1 MTNLLDVRNLRTAF
15 RIQDQSVT
23 AVDDVSFSISAGE
36 CFGLVGES
44 GCGKTTTGLA
54 ILQLLPVNGSIT
66 GGSILLD
73 GQDLTALS
81 EQDLRQ
87 VRGNKIAL
95 IPQDPMTALNPVH
108 RIGRQIAEPLLLHRG
123 MSYKESEQ
131 RILEVLEM
139 VEIPSPQERLRQYP
153 HELSG
158 GLRQRMM
165 IAMALVCEPKLL
177 IADEPTTALDVT
189 IQAQILD
196 ILDNLRRELKMGV
209 LLVTHDMGVIAERAD
224 RVGVM
229 YAGKMVEESSTS
241 TLFNAMRHPY
251 AQALLAAVPSS
262 TAKKNVRL
270 ASIDGIPP
278 SISNLPVG
286 CRYAE
291 RCSFVQDQC
300 RTEQPPMVDQDPSHI
315 YACFNPVAGPS
326 QVAPVEIR
334 RSESAQGAVQRP
346 LLTVTSLV
354 KEFPVGSALKLGKN
368 DRVVHAVS
376 DVSFEIRQGETFG
389 LVGESG
395 CGKTTIGRLITGIED
410 PTSGSIHFADSETEG
425 KKGRELRKALAR
437 ERQMMFQDPYASLDP
452 RMRVGE
458 IIAEPLA
465 IQGRGSKADR
475 YDRVMELFDKV
486 GLDKSAIDRFPHEF
500 SGGQRQRIGLARA
513 LALDPRL
520 IVADEP
526 VSALDVSIQAQI
538 LNLMGDLQQEIGL
551 SYVFISHDL
560 AVVRFIAQRVGVMYL
575 GQIVEVGD
583 INSVFDT
590 PAHHYT
596 SALIGSAPTPDPDAK
611 KATGADRIRLTG
623 ELPSPIDLPTGC
635 RFNTRCPVATD
646 LCRTTEPQLESIG
659 NDHQVRCHFP
669 LHKGAV
675 AAQ

>member
-1 MTNLLDVRNLRTAF
+1 MTNLLDVRNLRTEF
-15 RIQDQSVT
+15 RVQDQSLT
-23 AVDDVSFSISAGE
+23 AVDDVSFSIGAGE

-66 GGSILLD
+66 GGSVLLN
-73 GQDLTALS
+73 GQDLASLS
-81 EQDLRQ
+81 ERELRTI
-87 VRGNKIAL
+87 RGNQIAL

-123 MSYKESEQ
+123 MSYKSSEK
-131 RILEVLEM
+131 RVLEVLEM
-139 VEIPSPQERLRQYP
+139 VEVPFPKERLRQFP

-196 ILDNLRRELKMGV
+196 ILDTLRQELKMGV

-229 YAGKMVEESSTS
+229 YAGKMVEEASTA

-262 TAKKNVRL
+262 TANKNVRL
-270 ASIDGIPP
+270 ASIAGTPP
-278 SISNLPVG
+278 SLSNLPVG

-291 RCSFVQDQC
+291 RCTFAQDHC
-300 RTEQPPMVDQDPSHI
+300 RVEQPPMSGPEPTHT
-315 YACFNPVAGPS
+315 YACFNPVSGPS
-326 QVAPVEIR
+326 PV
-334 RSESAQGAVQRP
+334 GAVQMSQKTSTSREAHAP
-346 LLTVTSLV
+346 LLTVASLT
-354 KEFPVGSALKLGKN
+354 KEFPVGSALTLRTNG
-368 DRVVHAVS
+368 RVVHAVS
-376 DVSFEIRQGETFG
+376 DVSFVVRQGETFG

-395 CGKTTIGRLITGIED
+395 CGKTTIGHLITGIEQ
-410 PTSGSIHFADSETEG
+410 PTTGTIHFAHSETEG

-452 RMRVGE
+452 RMRVGD

-465 IQGRGSKADR
+465 IQGDGSR
-475 YDRVMELFDKV
+475 NERNNRVTELFDKV

-526 VSALDVSIQAQI
+526 VSALDVSIQAQM
-538 LNLMGDLQQEIGL
+538 LNLMGDLQRELGL

-560 AVVRFIAQRVGVMYL
+560 AVVRFIAQRIGVMYL
-575 GQIVEVGD
+575 GQLVEVGD
-583 INSVFDT
+583 IDSVFNK

-596 SALIGSAPTPDPDAK
+596 SALTASAPQPDPDAK
-611 KATGADRIRLTG
+611 RVLGAERIRLVG

-635 RFNTRCPVATD
+635 RFSTRCPAVTD
-646 LCRTTEPQLESIG
+646 LCRTVEPALETIG

-669 LHKGAV
+669 LHRGTAAV
-675 AAQ
+675 Q

>member
-1 MTNLLDVRNLRTAF
+1 MNNLLDVRNLRTAF
-15 RIQDQSVT
+15 RIQEQSVT

-66 GGSILLD
+66 GGSVFLD
-73 GQDLTALS
+73 GEDLTALS
-81 EQDLRQ
+81 EGDLRKI
-87 VRGNKIAL
+87 RGNKIAL

-108 RIGRQIAEPLLLHRG
+108 RIGHQIAEPLLLHRG

-131 RILEVLEM
+131 RVLDVLEM
-139 VEIPSPQERLRQYP
+139 VEIPSPKERLRQYP

-196 ILDNLRRELKMGV
+196 ILDNLRKELKMGV

-229 YAGKMVEESSTS
+229 YAGKMVEETSTS

-278 SISNLPVG
+278 SLSNLPVG

-291 RCSFVQDQC
+291 RCTFAQDQC

-315 YACFNPVAGPS
+315 YACFHPVNGPS

-334 RSESAQGAVQRP
+334 RSEAAAGALQKP

-354 KEFPVGSALKLGKN
+354 KEFPVGSALSLRKN

-410 PTSGSIHFADSETEG
+410 PTSGTIHFADSETDG

-452 RMRVGE
+452 RKRVLD
-458 IIAEPLA
+458 IVAEPLD
-465 IQGRGSKADR
+465 IQGIDAAGRFEKVNSLLQ
-475 YDRVMELFDKV
+475 EV
-486 GLDKSAIDRFPHEF
+486 GLPEDAWSRFPHEF

-513 LALDPRL
+513 LALEPRL
-520 IVADEP
+520 IIADEP

-538 LNLMGDLQQEIGL
+538 LNTLEELKTKHQL
-551 SYVFISHDL
+551 SLILISHDL
-560 AVVRFIAQRVGVMYL
+560 AVVKHVSDRIGVMYL
-575 GQIVEVGD
+575 GKLVELGD
-583 INSVFDT
+583 AYDVFT
-590 PAHHYT
+590 NPAHHYT
-596 SALIGSAPTPDPDAK
+596 RGLLAAVPSADVHAPKNEAQM
-611 KATGADRIRLTG
+611 RG
-623 ELPSPIDLPTGC
+623 ELPSATNPPSGC
-635 RFNTRCPVATD
+635 RFRTRCAAARD
-646 LCRTTEPQLESIG
+646 LCASEVPAAREIAPG
-659 NDHQVRCHFP
+659 HMVACHFP
-669 LHKGAV
+669 L
-675 AAQ
+675 AQ